1 MHSHCLK
8 LFCREMLKYGIFCR
22 KKKGFR
28 TVSQKMANL
37 RCEPTDYTF
46 YPALA
51 DRIMAPLVAEK
62 SRHTLVVLLE
72 PFHIGIHETHIV

>member
-1 MHSHCLK
+1 MFFGTFLSRNVKKRHFLS
-8 LFCREMLKYGIFCR
+8 R
-22 KKKGFR
+22 KTGFR
-28 TVSQKMANL
+28 AVSQKNGKFAL
-37 RCEPTDYTF
+37 QADCTF